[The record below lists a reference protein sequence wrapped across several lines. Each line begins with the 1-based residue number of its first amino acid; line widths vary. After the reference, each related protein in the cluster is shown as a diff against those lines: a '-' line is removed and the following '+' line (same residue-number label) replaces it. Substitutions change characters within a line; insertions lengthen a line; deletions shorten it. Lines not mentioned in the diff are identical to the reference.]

1 MIRSTPVAA
10 MFGTVFSILQ
20 FVFGLIGLVFGGGR
34 SIEAS
39 GTYADDL
46 ITAFTTCIPIF
57 EKYQH

>member
-46 ITAFTTCIPIF
+46 ITTFNTSNF
-57 EKYQH
+57 